1 MADDSMSLLETL
13 RKATAE
19 GEVDVLRE
27 GVRILAQAIMEAEVS
42 ELTGLPKG
50 ERDPERRR
58 ACAPRC
64 ASSSRASVGCAPRP
78 TCWPRSRW
86 RLGRPER

>member
-1 MADDSMSLLETL
+1 MAEESMALLETL
-13 RKATAE
+13 RKMSAE

-27 GVRILAQAIMEAEVS
+27 GVRLLAQAIMEAEVS

-58 ACAPRC
+58 AQDGAARP
-64 ASSSRASVGCAPRP
+64 SVIA
-78 TCWPRSRW
+78 RSG
-86 RLGRPER
+86 LGTSGPWACE